1 MKNTALACPI
11 LCIDMGN
18 TTCRSGVWSDGG
30 ISQEKTVSTN
40 EFKSCVG
47 TWIDEWKGKGK
58 IAFCSVVP
66 EAEKCLQLQLD
77 SRNLQAFRLTALNQ
91 SLLPVKYPKPEEI
104 GADRIANSFAVFQK
118 YDLPAV
124 VIDLGTATTF
134 DVVTE
139 SDGYKGG
146 VILPGPQG
154 MLDYL
159 GNKTA
164 LLPQVELTKI
174 SRSGRAIGQNT
185 QAALVSGIIHGY
197 LPMIQGVLGAI
208 KSELEQEGEI
218 LQSVVQTG
226 GESKNFHL
234 EGATIHPNLTL
245 EGLALACLEQQASV
259 AHEC

>member
-1 MKNTALACPI
+1 MRNKVLVCPI
-11 LCIDMGN
+11 LCIDIGN
-18 TTCRSGVWSDGG
+18 TTCRSGVWSDGC
-30 ISQEKTVSTN
+30 ISEEKTVSTN
-40 EFKSCVG
+40 EFKSCVE
-47 TWIDEWKGKGK
+47 TWIDEWKGNGK

-66 EAEKCLQLQLD
+66 EAEKCLQLHLG
-77 SRNLQAFRLTALNQ
+77 SRKLQAFRLTALNQ

-104 GADRIANSFAVFQK
+104 GADRIANSFAVFRK

-164 LLPQVELTKI
+164 LLPQIELTKI

-185 QAALVSGIIHGY
+185 QAAMASGIINGY
-197 LPMIQGVLGAI
+197 VPMIQGVLCAI
-208 KSELEQEGEI
+208 ERELEQEGKVLET
-218 LQSVVQTG
+218 VVQTG
-226 GESKNFHL
+226 GESKNFHMK
-234 EGATIHPNLTL
+234 GATIHPNLTL
-245 EGLALACLEQQASV
+245 EGLALACLEQQAIV